1 MNIKFSN
8 HYSQLFRMPV
18 CVCVC
23 VCVCL
28 ARSVLKSPGN
38 SCVS

>member
-23 VCVCL
+23 VCV
-28 ARSVLKSPGN
+28 
-38 SCVS
+38 